1 MNNDKISQLVDHQVF
16 QQLQTAPTDNPIG
29 QGTIIFANSFT
40 GTPVEMD
47 QRVRDALTSEALFIG
62 NNPLVQLQKAL
73 ERLEKGPWYIDCRGD
88 VLYIHNKPY
97 STPSVHNYV
106 YAHENGEVLSISFK
120 THYRTRNVTRGATMS
135 FDNFKK
141 NIKTTSTGISVGSEQ
156 EIRDQAAVMSGA
168 QLNAS
173 ANPNYLSP
181 DIEAEK
187 GYFETHWRNRV
198 PSVAPEKIQAE
209 SDKEFK
215 RVAQE
220 DYKHMVKEDPEVHTN
235 YVQSLLRNKNMG
247 PGSQGEKEFRQK
259 LKEAGDDSSKVQ
271 ALFQEYFGQD
281 TITIDNGLYR
291 PIIET
296 KTLTELVGGGGAS
309 PVYIPAYGT
318 DGKAKGA
325 SYVFQWGSASPI
337 RGGDFAY
344 SIEQFIKS
352 KFNKECVV
360 VSKPTYRKGD
370 VVSGGRYGNVQV
382 QLAHKVRSKYK
393 MSAVRIM
400 TDYYS
405 RYLDSPDRVIKYL
418 MNNAMNNSTR
428 KITERRLEVEM
439 VVVGRPTL
447 TASAKIHIENIG
459 SRSGDYH
466 ITRVIHKISSE
477 GYTCSLTLSPGNY
490 KVAANTNTLEAGVG
504 SSKKTKRAKDGG
516 DEVKPTNGGVTF
528 DLSMLT
534 RDEMEFF
541 ATKAGNINEQTNI
554 TTEVAYN
561 LYLRANDKPGASKTG
576 IYHKHV
582 EMDGNQVSSVWYTYT
597 PPKHG
602 SDYEAF
608 KTAYSSKFYDLI
620 RRKTENYKRYHKK

>member
-1 MNNDKISQLVDHQVF
+1 MNNDKVSQLVDHQVF
-16 QQLQTAPTDNPIG
+16 QQLQTALTDHPIG

-40 GTPVEMD
+40 GTPVDMD
-47 QRVRDALTSEALFIG
+47 QRVRDALTSETLFIG
-62 NNPLVQLQKAL
+62 NNPLVQLHKAL

-120 THYRTRNVTRGATMS
+120 TSYRTRNATIGATMS
-135 FDNFKK
+135 FDNYKK
-141 NIKTTSTGISVGSEQ
+141 NEKTTSTGISVGSEQ
-156 EIRDQAAVMSGA
+156 EIRDKAAAMSGA
-168 QLNAS
+168 QLYAS

-181 DIEAEK
+181 DIDSER
-187 GYFETHWRNRV
+187 GYFETHWRNRI
-198 PSVAPEKIQAE
+198 PSVSPEKIQAE

-215 RVAQE
+215 RVAEE
-220 DYKHMVKEDPEVHTN
+220 DYEYMVKADPELHTN
-235 YVQSLLRNKNMG
+235 YVQALLRSKNME
-247 PGSQGEKEFRQK
+247 PGSKGESEFRQK
-259 LKEAGDDSSKVQ
+259 LKEAGEDSSKVQ

-281 TITIDNGLYR
+281 TVTIDNGVYR

-296 KTLTELVGGGGAS
+296 KTLSELVGGGGAS

-318 DGKAKGA
+318 DGKVKGT

-352 KFNKECVV
+352 KFKKECVV

-370 VVSGGRYGNVQV
+370 VASGSRYGNVQV
-382 QLAHKVRSKYK
+382 QIAHKVRSRYQ
-393 MSAVRIM
+393 MGAVRIM

-405 RYLDSPDRVIKYL
+405 RYLDSPDRFMRYL
-418 MNNAMNNSTR
+418 INNAMNNNTR
-428 KITERRLEVEM
+428 KITEKRLEVEM
-439 VVVGRPTL
+439 RVIGRPTL

-466 ITRVIHKISSE
+466 ITRVIHRISSD

-490 KVAANTNTLEAGVG
+490 KTAADTNTVEVGVG
-504 SSKKTKRAKDGG
+504 SSKKTKRAQNGG
-516 DEVKPTNGGVTF
+516 DEVKPTNGGVTV

-534 RDEMEFF
+534 RDEIEYFD
-541 ATKAGNINEQTNI
+541 TKAGNVNEQTQI
-554 TTEVAYN
+554 ATEVVYN
-561 LYLRANDKPGASKTG
+561 LYLLANNKPGASKKG
-576 IYHKHV
+576 VYHKHV
-582 EMDGNQVSSVWYTYT
+582 NMEGDQVSKVWYTYT
-597 PPKHG
+597 PPSHG
-602 SDYEAF
+602 SEYEAF
-608 KTAYSSKFYDLI
+608 KTAYSSEFYELI
-620 RRKTENYKRYHKK
+620 RKKTENYNRYHKK

>member
-1 MNNDKISQLVDHQVF
+1 MNNDKVSQLVDHQVF

-40 GTPVEMD
+40 GTPVDMD

-120 THYRTRNVTRGATMS
+120 TQYRTKNATRGATMS

-156 EIRDQAAVMSGA
+156 EIRDQAAAMSGA
-168 QLNAS
+168 QLKAS

-181 DIEAEK
+181 DIESERS
-187 GYFETHWRNRV
+187 YWETHWRGRIPNES
-198 PSVAPEKIQAE
+198 PKKIQAE
-209 SDKEFK
+209 SDREFK
-215 RVAQE
+215 RVAKE
-220 DYKHMVKEDPEVHTN
+220 DYEYMKKEAPEVHTN
-235 YVQSLLRNKNMG
+235 YVKSLLRNKNMG
-247 PGSQGEKEFRQK
+247 QGSQGEKEFQQRF
-259 LKEAGDDSSKVQ
+259 KEAGDDPSKVQ

-281 TITIDNGLYR
+281 MVTIDNGVYR
-291 PIIET
+291 PMVET
-296 KTLTELVGGGGAS
+296 RTLSELVGGGSGS
-309 PVYIPAYGT
+309 SVYIPAYGT
-318 DGKAKGA
+318 DGKRKST

-337 RGGDFAY
+337 KGGDFAY
-344 SIEQFIKS
+344 SVEQFLKS
-352 KFNKECVV
+352 KGYVL
-360 VSKPTYRKGD
+360 VSKPTYRNGN
-370 VVSGGRYGNVQV
+370 VVSGGRHGNVQV
-382 QLAHKVRSKYK
+382 QIVHKVRSRYPI
-393 MSAVRIM
+393 SAVKLM

-405 RYLDSPDRVIKYL
+405 RSLESPERAYMRYL
-418 MNNAMNNSTR
+418 MNNAMSNSTR
-428 KITERRLEVEM
+428 KITEKRLEVEM
-439 VVVGRPTL
+439 RVVGRPTL

-466 ITRVIHKISSE
+466 ITRVIHRISPE

-490 KVAANTNTLEAGVG
+490 KTAADTNTVEAGVG

-516 DEVKPTNGGVTF
+516 DETKPTNGRVTI

-534 RDEMEFF
+534 RDEMEYF
-541 ATKAGNINEQTNI
+541 ATKAGNVNEQSQI
-554 TTEVAYN
+554 ATEVAYN
-561 LYLRANDKPGASKTG
+561 LYLRSNDKPGASKTG
-576 IYHKHV
+576 VYHKHV
-582 EMDGNQVSSVWYTYT
+582 KMDGDQVSKVWYTST

-608 KTAYSSKFYDLI
+608 KTIYSSKFYDLI